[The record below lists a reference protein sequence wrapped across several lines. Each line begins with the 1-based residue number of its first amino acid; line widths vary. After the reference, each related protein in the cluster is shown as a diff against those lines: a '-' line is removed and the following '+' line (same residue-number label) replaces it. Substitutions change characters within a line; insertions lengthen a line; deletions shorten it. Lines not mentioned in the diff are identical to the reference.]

1 MRSDADVVSAREA
14 LTRLL
19 GLWGPDTT
27 YRITEKLPELPVE
40 DVALEHL
47 ESLAIRRRLDLGAA
61 HQEAQAVSDALAMTK
76 NYRWLGATS
85 VGAGYERAP
94 EGFSLAGPNAGV
106 EVPLFD
112 QKQAFIARL
121 EGQLRGAL
129 ARETALAVA
138 VRSEVRVARSRLM
151 ATRAVV
157 ERYAQVVFPLSQR
170 VVALTQEQYN
180 AMLLGTYQLLQ
191 AKQAE
196 VTAYR
201 EFIEALRD
209 YWVARADLERA
220 TGGTVPLATPRAPNT
235 PPGPGATP

>member
-1 MRSDADVVSAREA
+1 
-14 LTRLL
+14 L
-19 GLWGPDTT
+19 GLWGPDAA
-27 YRITEKLPELPVE
+27 YHITEKLPELPVE
-40 DVALEHL
+40 DVTLEHL
-47 ESLAIRRRLDLGAA
+47 ESLAISRRLDLGAA
-61 HQEAQAVSDALAMTK
+61 HEDAQAVSHALAMAK

-85 VGAGYERAP
+85 VGAEYERAP
-94 EGFSLAGPNAGV
+94 EGFSVAGPSAGI

-121 EGQLRGAL
+121 EGQLRASL
-129 ARETALAVA
+129 AREKALAVN
-138 VRSEVRVARSRLM
+138 VRSEVRAARSRVM

-157 ERYAQVVFPLSQR
+157 ERYAQLVVPLRQR

-220 TGGTVPLATPRAPNT
+220 TGGAVSAASPRAPTT
-235 PPGPGATP
+235 PLRPGATP